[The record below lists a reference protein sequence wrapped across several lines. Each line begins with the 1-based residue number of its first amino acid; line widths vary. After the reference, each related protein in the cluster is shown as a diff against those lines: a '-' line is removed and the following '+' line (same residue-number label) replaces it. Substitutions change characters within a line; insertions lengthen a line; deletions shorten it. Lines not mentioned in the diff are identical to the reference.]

1 MVITE
6 IELREL
12 WRDGRNALPAFPPGT
27 RFSPAAQ
34 DFLKDHQVVIHFAEP
49 VPPAIPASQL
59 PTLAP
64 SVSAGVTNDQLPLS
78 LPQLPIANYQ
88 LPAALDTLQSL
99 TMLVAA
105 QSRQYHLPA
114 LARRLDEL
122 AGYCQQLQAAGPTVP
137 PIPANPLRI
146 ANYQLRITH
155 YPLPISP
162 GPADHAILHWLN
174 FLRAT
179 ARQAAAQA
187 GAAGNAPLAAALE
200 QVSATAAS
208 LGRQVQSG
216 ELGWNSP
223 MV

>member
-1 MVITE
+1 MIITE

-12 WRDGRNALPAFPPGT
+12 WRDGRQALPAFPPGT

-34 DFLKDHQVVIHFAEP
+34 DFIKDHQLEIRFANTVAAP
-49 VPPAIPASQL
+49 VPATQL

-64 SVSAGVTNDQLPLS
+64 SVSAGVTN
-78 LPQLPIANYQ
+78 YQ
-88 LPAALDTLQSL
+88 LPAALDTLHSL
-99 TMLVAA
+99 ILLVAA
-105 QSRQYHLPA
+105 EARHYQLPA
-114 LARRLDEL
+114 LARRLDVL
-122 AGYCQQLQAAGPTVP
+122 AGYCLELRAAEQQRRAPASMVPVPAGNSPEFAPSPT
-137 PIPANPLRI
+137 
-146 ANYQLRITH
+146 
-155 YPLPISP
+155 
-162 GPADHAILHWLN
+162 DHAILHWLN

-187 GAAGNAPLAAALE
+187 AVAGNAPMAAALE

>member
-1 MVITE
+1 MIITE

-12 WRDGRNALPAFPPGT
+12 WRDGRQALPTFPPGT

-34 DFLKDHQVVIHFAEP
+34 DFIKDHQLEIRFANTVAAP
-49 VPPAIPASQL
+49 VPA
-59 PTLAP
+59 TE
-64 SVSAGVTNDQLPLS
+64 
-78 LPQLPIANYQ
+78 LPITNYQ
-88 LPAALDTLQSL
+88 LPAALDTLHSL
-99 TMLVAA
+99 ILLVAA
-105 QSRQYHLPA
+105 EARQYQLPA
-114 LARRLDEL
+114 LARRLDVL
-122 AGYCQQLQAAGPTVP
+122 AGYCLELRAAEQQRRAPASMVPVPAGNSPEFAPSPT
-137 PIPANPLRI
+137 
-146 ANYQLRITH
+146 
-155 YPLPISP
+155 
-162 GPADHAILHWLN
+162 DHAILHWLN

-187 GAAGNAPLAAALE
+187 AVAGNAPMAAALE